1 MFGEGGLQEKKAME
15 EAKKIIK
22 DSIIDSI
29 DYFWQSTSSTLN
41 IKSRNIRRE
50 KKFIWN
56 DTKD

>member
-29 DYFWQSTSSTLN
+29 DYF
-41 IKSRNIRRE
+41 
-50 KKFIWN
+50 
-56 DTKD
+56 

>member
-1 MFGEGGLQEKKAME
+1 ME